1 MDTTDFQHQL
11 SDPPILTTTTTTN
24 SNNDPRVSTE
34 EELQFE
40 FLKSKFEL
48 EVYKGKLKDIQDVV
62 VKPQTP
68 FDFGTDSAVEEE
80 KLVIVDLRNE
90 LEIYGQRIQELE
102 SEREDKISFLKQTA
116 ASIDTVNQCVSRMLQ
131 MLNDEDIDDAVDV
144 NVVAVRMTSTSSLT
158 QRVLDL
164 VKLAGAVERN
174 VRESHEMR
182 KRERKQLENSVVSLT
197 EENRDINT
205 LLRVALVE
213 KENVEKSLNRL
224 KGNSTEAKRVP
235 LLQFAERG
243 LHKVGFSF
251 MMASAQTEQVIDS
264 STVSTASSKSDGS
277 DYDEEI
283 VSLVCI

>member
-24 SNNDPRVSTE
+24 SNNDPSVPTE

-40 FLKSKFEL
+40 FFKSKFEL

-68 FDFGTDSAVEEE
+68 SDFGTDSEVEEE

-102 SEREDKISFLKQTA
+102 SERENKISFLKQTA

-158 QRVLDL
+158 QRVLNL